1 MRYVVF
7 SGHPKNNE
15 TSQIEV
21 IDDHG
26 SIHIC
31 QSNSRYP
38 LNVNNARSV
47 FTNDRMI
54 VCGGRIKRIPQVI
67 LWAFMAKLAHGI
79 HNMTASRLTNSKRT
93 S

>member
-1 MRYVVF
+1 MLPSTESATVDMRYVVF

-54 VCGGRIKRIPQVI
+54 VCGGR
-67 LWAFMAKLAHGI
+67 MAQTQDH
-79 HNMTASRLTNSKRT
+79 R
-93 S
+93 